1 MTPIPKVASGTS
13 SPSRIIRP
21 VFLTAGIPAPA
32 SPIHHAWTSL
42 VIDSTIHGVAGAE
55 TCINS
60 LIRKSRAAF
69 YADDYVKHT
78 THTTMKVNKKD
89 TNIIEKLSEVFER
102 AYHFFG

>member
-1 MTPIPKVASGTS
+1 MGLAKSDYSACLSDSWHPGSSVTHSPCMTILGV
-13 SPSRIIRP
+13 
-21 VFLTAGIPAPA
+21 
-32 SPIHHAWTSL
+32 
-42 VIDSTIHGVAGAE
+42 DSTIRGVTGAE

-89 TNIIEKLSEVFER
+89 TNIIEKKKKKKRKKKKKKKKKKS
-102 AYHFFG
+102 